1 MLTFQPCCI
10 LAMFQNIGQQWPV
23 PLFKVGFGSQFIL
36 LSYYIYS
43 KNALHLPETKQENKQ
58 TNETNLETNKQTNN
72 ENCTAAVD
80 QICIKG
86 TYLPRAWVSG
96 CFPSSLCPA
105 AGKSLNVDKA
115 WQWDCSVSDCIR
127 LLCIR
132 LYQAAL
138 YQSNHQNYG
147 KHLLRSIL
155 FSFSRPLL
163 KSWGKPQ
170 WGWISIEQ

>member
-23 PLFKVGFGSQFIL
+23 PLFKLGFGSQFIL

-43 KNALHLPETKQENKQ
+43 INALHLPETKQENKK
-58 TNETNLETNKQTNN
+58 TNETNLETNKQKKN

-105 AGKSLNVDKA
+105 AGKSLNIDKA

-127 LLCIR
+127 LLCISPTIKTMESTCWG
-132 LYQAAL
+132 
-138 YQSNHQNYG
+138 QSCSHSVARSWSPEENHSGAGSQ
-147 KHLLRSIL
+147 
-155 FSFSRPLL
+155 
-163 KSWGKPQ
+163 
-170 WGWISIEQ
+170 